1 MTITQVGFIGLGNM
15 GRPMA
20 GHLADAGFA
29 LTVSDAALGVTE
41 RFVAEHPTAT
51 AAPGPDSFAAVQ
63 ALILMLPTSAIVE
76 DVLER
81 EQVAGALPPGCLV
94 IDMSSSEPLRT
105 RSLAARLQ
113 AKGLRMLDAP
123 VSGGVRGASAAR
135 LSVLVG
141 GSAADLAEATPLLTT
156 MAKTVIRVGD
166 IGSGHAAKA
175 LNNLVSAATMS
186 ITVEALVIAQAFG
199 IDAGTMTDVLNSSSG
214 RSNTSESKLAQFMIS
229 GAFDSGFALQLMAK
243 DVGLA
248 VALAQSLDRPAEIAG
263 AVAGQWRRVAG
274 QTSPATDHTQLF
286 TLLGATLADAKDA
299 KEAKEAKDAEEGEA

>member
-1 MTITQVGFIGLGNM
+1 MTITRVGFIGLGNM
-15 GRPMA
+15 GSPMA
-20 GHLADAGFA
+20 GHLVDAGFT
-29 LTVSDAALGVTE
+29 LTVSDAAPGVTE

-51 AAPGPDSFAAVQ
+51 AAVGPQPFGAVQ

-81 EQVAGALPPGCLV
+81 EGVADALPPDCLV

-113 AKGLRMLDAP
+113 AKGLSMLDAP
-123 VSGGVRGASAAR
+123 VSGGVRGARAAR

-141 GSAADLAEATPLLTT
+141 GSEADLAQATPLLTA

-166 IGSGHAAKA
+166 IGAGHAAKA

-186 ITVEALVIAQAFG
+186 ITVEAVVVAEAFG
-199 IDAGTMTDVLNSSSG
+199 ITAGVMTKVLNSSSG
-214 RSNTSESKLAQFMIS
+214 RSNTSESKLAQFMTS
-229 GAFDSGFALQLMAK
+229 GSFDSGFALQLMAK

-248 VALAQSLDRPAEIAG
+248 IALARALDRPVEVGDHVAE
-263 AVAGQWRRVAG
+263 QWRRIAAEV
-274 QTSPATDHTQLF
+274 TPATDHTQLY
-286 TLLGATLADAKDA
+286 TLLGATVPDP
-299 KEAKEAKDAEEGEA
+299 ETGGAE

>member
-20 GHLADAGFA
+20 GHLVDAGFA
-29 LTVSDAALGVTE
+29 LTVSDAAPGVTE
-41 RFVAEHPTAT
+41 RFVAEHPIAT
-51 AAPGPDSFAAVQ
+51 VAAGQESFGAVQ

-81 EQVAGALPPGCLV
+81 EGVADALPPGCLV

-113 AKGLRMLDAP
+113 AKGLSMLDAP
-123 VSGGVRGASAAR
+123 VSGGVRGARAAR

-141 GSAADLAEATPLLTT
+141 GSEADLAQATPLLTA
-156 MAKTVIRVGD
+156 MARTVIRVGD
-166 IGSGHAAKA
+166 IGAGHAAKA

-186 ITVEALVIAQAFG
+186 ITVEAVVVAEAFG
-199 IDAGTMTDVLNSSSG
+199 ITAGVMTKVLNSSSG
-214 RSNTSESKLAQFMIS
+214 RSNTSETKLAQFMTS
-229 GAFDSGFALQLMAK
+229 GSFDSGFALQLMAK

-248 VALAQSLDRPAEIAG
+248 IALARALDRPVEVGDHVAE
-263 AVAGQWRRVAG
+263 QWRRIAAEV
-274 QTSPATDHTQLF
+274 TPATDHTQLY
-286 TLLGATLADAKDA
+286 TLLGGALPDPETGGA
-299 KEAKEAKDAEEGEA
+299 